1 MDDNWKSALGL
12 MAAVG
17 LVLLNGFFVAAEFA
31 LVSVRKTRI
40 DQLANEGNRRA
51 RGVQRALTHL
61 DTYIAAT
68 QLGITMASLALG
80 FIGEPAFAG
89 LLEPLFRNFLPAS
102 GATITA
108 HGVSIAVAF
117 AIATALHIVL
127 GELAPKSV
135 ALQRPDST
143 SLWVTAPLD
152 IFLRIFRPFIIA
164 LNATGNFVVR
174 LMGLHPVGE
183 HASVHSVEELELLVH
198 STREAGLIEE
208 QQERMVSGVFD
219 FEEIVIRKVMT
230 PRLDITAIEITA
242 TAEDLI
248 RLVNESGHSRL
259 PVYEDNLDNIIGI
272 IHIKDVLKY
281 FTGEGPKAD
290 LRDVLRPPYFV
301 PENKRA
307 GFLLAEM
314 RRSRTQLAIV
324 RDEYGVVSGLVSIED
339 LLEEI
344 VGEIQDE
351 YDTDLPPVDQ
361 IDANTYLVDGALMLD
376 DFNEI
381 VGADVPSDESDTI
394 GGFVFSQCGHQ
405 PEQGETVVWNGLE
418 FTVDAT
424 DGRRIQRVRVF
435 KLAQP
440 NAEDAD
446 TDTEDTHAR
455 TTAAP

>member
-1 MDDNWKSALGL
+1 MDESWKNALGL
-12 MAAVG
+12 AAALG

-31 LVSVRKTRI
+31 LVSVRKSRI
-40 DQLANEGNRRA
+40 DQMANEGNRQA

-80 FIGEPAFAG
+80 AVAEPALAHMLTPFF
-89 LLEPLFRNFLPAS
+89 LNFLPEK
-102 GATITA
+102 GATFTA
-108 HGVSIAVAF
+108 HGVAIGVAF

-135 ALQRPDST
+135 ALQRPDTT

-152 IFLRIFRPFIIA
+152 IFLKIFRPFILA

-174 LMGLHPVGE
+174 LMGLQPVGE

-219 FEEIVIRKVMT
+219 FDEIVVRKVMT
-230 PRLDITAIEITA
+230 PRLDITALEITA
-242 TAEDLI
+242 TPDDLI
-248 RLVNESGHSRL
+248 RLVTVSGHSRL
-259 PVYEDNLDNIIGI
+259 PVFEDNLDNILGI
-272 IHIKDVLKY
+272 IHVKDVLQYYAGEDKQ
-281 FTGEGPKAD
+281 FTLGD
-290 LRDVLRPPYFV
+290 VMRDPYFV

-314 RRSRTQLAIV
+314 RRSHTQMAIV
-324 RDEYGVVSGLVSIED
+324 RDEYGVVSGLVTIED

-351 YDTDLPPVDQ
+351 YDAEPSPITQL
-361 IDANTYLVDGALMLD
+361 DANTWLVDGSLMLE
-376 DFNEI
+376 DFNEHI
-381 VGADVPSDESDTI
+381 GAEVPPDEADTI
-394 GGFVFSQCGHQ
+394 GGFVFSLCGHQ
-405 PEQGETVVWNGLE
+405 PEEGETVTWNGLQ

-424 DGRRIQRVRVF
+424 DGRRIQRVRVL
-435 KLAQP
+435 KIALP
-440 NAEDAD
+440 HPEDEKGESAENRS
-446 TDTEDTHAR
+446 ESVQS
-455 TTAAP
+455 